1 MVVMERSTQTL
12 TGLTG
17 PVLRPGDPG
26 FEEELAGYQAAYAHR
41 PSVVVGAADAEDVR
55 RAVAYAAAEGLPV
68 GVQLT
73 GHGLSVAADGGVL
86 VSTRRMAGVHVDPE
100 ARTARVAAGARWGD
114 VIDAAGA
121 YGLAPLS
128 GSTPTIGVVGYTL
141 GGGLG
146 LLARQYGYA
155 ADHVRS
161 LEVVTADGRLREVG
175 PGDELYGALL
185 GGGGNFGI
193 VTSLVL
199 DLFPVATLYGG
210 QLVFDTPLVE
220 EALEVWRRWTTGV
233 PEEMTSSVTLIPFP
247 DIPQLPEFLRGR
259 YVASFR
265 IAFNGP
271 AEEGERLVAPLRAIG
286 PRLDDSLRVL
296 PYTES
301 GTIHNDPDEPNAY
314 AGTSAFLD
322 ELPPEALKAL
332 LGAVGPDSPV
342 PAFTD
347 IRHLGGALRRGARG
361 TAVDHRGAEFLVAA
375 VSGFFPGVGPD
386 EVRARH
392 GLLREALAPWTVGHS
407 LNFLYGDGEHADE
420 VQVRAGY
427 EAGTYERLAAL
438 KTTYDPSNLFRLN
451 RNVRPA

>member
-1 MVVMERSTQTL
+1 MEISAQTL
-12 TGLTG
+12 AGLTG

-26 FEEELAGYQAAYAHR
+26 FEEELAGYQTAYAHR

-73 GHGLSVAADGGVL
+73 GHGLSVAADGGML
-86 VSTRRMAGVHVDPE
+86 VSTRRMTGVHVDPA
-100 ARTARVAAGARWGD
+100 ARTARIAAGARWGD
-114 VIDAAGA
+114 VIEAAGPH
-121 YGLAPLS
+121 GLAPLS
-128 GSTPTIGVVGYTL
+128 GSTPTIGAVGYTL

-161 LEVVTADGRLREVG
+161 LEVVTADGRLREVR

-193 VTSLVL
+193 VTALEA
-199 DLFPVATLYGG
+199 DLFPVSTLYGG
-210 QLVFDTPLVE
+210 QLVFDTPLVAE
-220 EALEVWRRWTTGV
+220 SLAAWRRWTAGV

-247 DIPQLPEFLRGR
+247 DVPQLPEFLRGR

-265 IAFNGP
+265 IAYNGP

-286 PRLDDSLRVL
+286 PRLDDNLREL
-296 PYTES
+296 PYTAS

-314 AGTSAFLD
+314 AGTSAFLG
-322 ELPPEALKAL
+322 ELPVEAIAAL
-332 LGAVGPDSPV
+332 LKAVGPDSPV
-342 PAFTD
+342 PVITE
-347 IRHLGGALRRGARG
+347 IRHLGGALRRGGAE
-361 TAVDHRGAEFLVAA
+361 TTVEHRAAEFLVVAL
-375 VSGFFPGVGPD
+375 SGYFPGVGPD
-386 EVRARH
+386 DVRARH
-392 GLLREALAPWTVGHS
+392 GLLREALVPWTLGHS

-420 VQVRAGY
+420 TQVRAGY

-438 KTTYDPSNLFRLN
+438 KATYDPQNVFRLN

>member
-1 MVVMERSTQTL
+1 MEISTQTL

-26 FEEELAGYQAAYAHR
+26 FDEELAGYQTAYTHH

-55 RAVAYAAAEGLPV
+55 RAVAYATAAGLPA

-73 GHGLSVAADGGVL
+73 GHGLSVAADGGVV
-86 VSTRRMAGVHVDPE
+86 VSTRRMTDVRIDPA
-100 ARTARVAAGARWGD
+100 ARTATIAAGARWGD
-114 VIDAAGA
+114 VMEAAGRH
-121 YGLAPLS
+121 GLAPLS
-128 GSTPTIGVVGYTL
+128 GSTPTVGVVGYTL

-146 LLARQYGYA
+146 LLSRQYGYA
-155 ADHVRS
+155 ADHVRK
-161 LEVVTADGRLREVG
+161 LEVVTADGRLREAV

-193 VTSLVL
+193 VTSLVV
-199 DLFPVATLYGG
+199 DLFPVETLYGG
-210 QLVFDTPLVE
+210 QLVFDTPLVA
-220 EALEVWRRWTTGV
+220 EALETWRRWTEDV

-301 GTIHNDPDEPNAY
+301 GSIHNDPDEPNAY

-322 ELPPEALKAL
+322 DLPPEALKAL
-332 LGAVGPDSPV
+332 LETVGPDSPV
-342 PAFTD
+342 PAFTE
-347 IRHLGGALRRGARG
+347 IRHLGGALRRGPEG
-361 TAVDHRGAEFLVAA
+361 ITVDHRGADFLVGA
-375 VSGFFPGVGPD
+375 VSGYFPGVGPD

-407 LNFLYGDGEHADE
+407 LNFLYGDGEHVDE
-420 VQVRAGY
+420 AQVRAGY

-438 KTTYDPSNLFRLN
+438 KAVYDPQNTFRLN